1 MARAAVLDEQGA
13 TLRLVLQGSAFPADY
28 RMPADVAE
36 AATMKAAGA
45 TVLAG
50 GTDVYPAHVGRAF
63 TGPVVDISGI
73 DELRRVEF
81 TDDAYR
87 LGALTRWSDVAAAD
101 LPARFDGLRAAARD
115 IGGIQVQHAGTIGGN
130 LCTASPAADGVPNLL
145 ALDASVELASPS
157 GRRVLPLGDF
167 LTGYRETALAP
178 DELLTAVLV
187 PRGDE
192 DARAVFLKLGL
203 RRYLVISVVMVAAIV
218 VVEGGEV
225 REARVAVGAC
235 SPVAL
240 RLPTLEG
247 ELGGRPAGDLAGV
260 ATPEHLSGLTPI
272 DDIRATAEYRRHA
285 ALTLVRRAL
294 ERCGGVA

>member
-1 MARAAVLDEQGA
+1 MPASWLDWGYA
-13 TLRLVLQGSAFPADY
+13 MHLVLQGSALPVDY
-28 RMPADVAE
+28 RKPVDVAE
-36 AATMKAAGA
+36 AAAIKAAGA

-50 GTDVYPAHVGRAF
+50 GTDVYPAHVGRAL
-63 TGPVVDISGI
+63 TGPIVDISGI
-73 DELRRVEF
+73 DELRGVEI
-81 TDDAYR
+81 TEDAYR

-145 ALDASVELASPS
+145 ALDASLELTSPS
-157 GRRVLPLGDF
+157 VRRELPLGAF

-178 DELLTAVLV
+178 DELLTAVVV
-187 PRGDE
+187 PRVDE

-218 VVEGGEV
+218 VIEGDEV
-225 REARVAVGAC
+225 RDARVAVGAC
-235 SPVAL
+235 SPVAV
-240 RLPTLEG
+240 RLPALED
-247 ELGGRPAGDLAGV
+247 ELRGRPAGGLADV
-260 ATPEHLSGLTPI
+260 VTPAHLSGLTPI
-272 DDIRATAEYRRHA
+272 DDIRASAEYRRHA

-294 ERCGGVA
+294 ERCGGAA

>member
-1 MARAAVLDEQGA
+1 M
-13 TLRLVLQGSAFPADY
+13 RLVLQGSALPVDY
-28 RMPADVAE
+28 RKPVDVAE
-36 AATMKAAGA
+36 AAAIKAAGA

-50 GTDVYPAHVGRAF
+50 GTDVYPAHVGRAL

-73 DELRRVEF
+73 DELRGVEI

-101 LPARFDGLRAAARD
+101 LPPRFDGLRAAARD

-157 GRRVLPLGDF
+157 VRRVLPLGAF

-178 DELLTAVLV
+178 DELLTAVVV
-187 PRGDE
+187 PRGHE
-192 DARAVFLKLGL
+192 DARAVILKLGL

-218 VVEGGEV
+218 VIEGDEV
-225 REARVAVGAC
+225 RDARVAVGAC
-235 SPVAL
+235 SPVAV
-240 RLPTLEG
+240 RLPALED
-247 ELGGRPAGDLAGV
+247 ELRGRPRAGLADV
-260 ATPEHLSGLTPI
+260 VTSDHLSGLTPI
-272 DDIRATAEYRRHA
+272 DDIRGSAEYRRHA

-294 ERCGGVA
+294 ERCAGAA